1 MQYRAILN
9 YDFTGTTDTNDATRL
24 KLALVEAGW
33 LHVET
38 SAFTIETN
46 EISKVW
52 LGIELVAKQAS
63 SIGEL
68 SALTYHIQA
77 SEDFS
82 QSLPATG
89 TTLNAAHALADIKLK
104 SFPS

>member
-9 YDFTGTTDTNDATRL
+9 YDFTSITDPNDHMRL
-24 KLALVEAGW
+24 KLALTEAGW

-38 SAFTIETN
+38 SAFTIETSQ
-46 EISKVW
+46 ISEVW

-77 SEDFS
+77 SQDFS
-82 QSLPATG
+82 QSLPAG
-89 TTLNAAHALADIKLK
+89 TTLNPSNALEDIKHK
-104 SFPS
+104 PFPS